1 MFKIQQSLTGGEDPP
16 KKSNGHPEIS
26 QVMIIEGR
34 NNFPISWL
42 NKQGYCEYSIFL
54 ENVKGIEVKPT
65 RNMIIGT
72 EEHSRLEEEF
82 LKDAEPSTFE
92 EMIETSKTA
101 ELLSREL
108 PVISERYGI
117 RGYIDEVWMTPDEFV
132 IIDDKPG
139 TRAFPSAIHQVLG
152 YCLAF
157 KDTVKEDRKIIASLR
172 ERGTDNIFWSA
183 YFDEKSENDI
193 ISLINRV
200 QNLILGNEEF
210 LPTKNPRKCRSCRLK
225 RKCDKKALPG
235 SL

>member
-1 MFKIQQSLTGGEDPP
+1 MP
-16 KKSNGHPEIS
+16 KTKSQPHPEIS
-26 QVMIIEGR
+26 QVMIMDGR

-65 RNMIIGT
+65 RNMVVGT
-72 EEHSRLEEEF
+72 QEHARLEMEF
-82 LKDAEPSTFE
+82 QKDAEPATFE
-92 EMIETSKTA
+92 KMLDESKTT

-108 PVISERYGI
+108 PVISHHYGI
-117 RGYIDEVWMTPDEFV
+117 RGYIDEVWMTPDEFI

-139 TRAFPSAIHQVLG
+139 NKAFSSSINQVYG

-157 KDTVKEDRKIIASLR
+157 QDMVKEERTIIAALR

-183 YFDEKSENDI
+183 YFDEKSEKDI

-200 QNLILGNEEF
+200 HNLLEGQKEF
-210 LPTKNPRKCRSCRLK
+210 MPTNNPRKCRSCRLK
-225 RKCDKKALPG
+225 IKCDKKARPG
-235 SL
+235 LI

>member
-1 MFKIQQSLTGGEDPP
+1 MP
-16 KKSNGHPEIS
+16 KTRSKPHPDIS
-26 QVMIIEGR
+26 QVMVIEGR

-54 ENVKGIEVKPT
+54 ENVKGIEVQPT
-65 RNMIIGT
+65 LDMVVGT
-72 EEHSRLEEEF
+72 KEHARLEEDF
-82 LKDAEPSTFE
+82 KRDAEPATLD

-101 ELLSREL
+101 EILSREL
-108 PVISERYGI
+108 PVISTRYGI
-117 RGYIDEVWMTPDEFV
+117 RGFIDEVWMTPDEFI

-139 TRAFPSAIHQVLG
+139 NRAFPSSIHQVFG

-157 KDTVKEDRKIIASLR
+157 QETVKEKRTIVASLR
-172 ERGTDNIFWSA
+172 ERGTDNIFWA
-183 YFDEKSENDI
+183 VYFDQNAREEI

-200 QNLILGNEEF
+200 HNLLLGNGEF
-210 LPTKNPRKCRSCRLK
+210 MPTRNPKKCRSCRLK